1 MRLILASASP
11 RRKQLLRSAGFIF
24 QVVPSTIEE
33 DYQPGEPP
41 EVFVERM
48 AGRKADQVAQ
58 RYAQQPAVV
67 VLGADTIVV
76 VNGEVLGKPRSSA
89 AAGQIVQKLAGRTHE
104 VITGVAL
111 VEPVTGKRILR
122 HVRTRVTFLP
132 LSQEEVEA
140 YVASSEPLD
149 KAGAYGIQGWAS
161 RFVSGIEGCYFNVV
175 GLPLSLLYS
184 LLRDH
189 GWLSG

>member
-11 RRKQLLRSAGFIF
+11 RRKQLLRSAGFVF

-48 AGRKADQVAQ
+48 AERKADQVAQ

-76 VNGEVLGKPRSSA
+76 VNGEVLGKPRSPA

-184 LLRDH
+184 LLREH
-189 GWLSG
+189 G

>member
-11 RRKQLLRSAGFIF
+11 RRKHLLRDAGFIF

-33 DYQPGEPP
+33 DYQPGESP
-41 EVFVERM
+41 EAFVERL

-58 RYAQQPAVV
+58 RYAQQPGVV

-76 VNGEVLGKPRSSA
+76 LAGEVLGKPQSAA
-89 AAGQIVQKLAGRTHE
+89 AAGQIVQKLAGHTHE
-104 VITGVAL
+104 VITGIAL
-111 VEPVTGKRILR
+111 VEPATGKRVVR
-122 HVRTRVTFLP
+122 HARTKVTFLP
-132 LSQEEVEA
+132 LSQAEIEA

-149 KAGAYGIQGWAS
+149 KAGAYGIQGCAA
-161 RFVSGIEGCYFNVV
+161 RFVSRIEGCYFNVV

-184 LLRDH
+184 LLREH
-189 GWLSG
+189 GWLAG

>member
-11 RRKQLLRSAGFIF
+11 RRKHLLRDAGFIF

-33 DYQPGEPP
+33 DYQPGESP
-41 EVFVERM
+41 EAFVERL

-58 RYAQQPAVV
+58 RYAQQPGVV

-76 VNGEVLGKPRSSA
+76 LAGEVLGKPQSAA
-89 AAGQIVQKLAGRTHE
+89 AAGQIVQKLAGHTHE
-104 VITGVAL
+104 VITGIAL
-111 VEPVTGKRILR
+111 VEPATGKRVVR
-122 HVRTRVTFLP
+122 HARTKVTFLP
-132 LSQEEVEA
+132 LSQAEIEA

-149 KAGAYGIQGWAS
+149 KAGAYGIQGCAA
-161 RFVSGIEGCYFNVV
+161 RFVSQIEGCYFNVV

-184 LLRDH
+184 LLREH
-189 GWLSG
+189 GWLAG

>member
-11 RRKQLLRSAGFIF
+11 RRKHLLRDAGFIF

-33 DYQPGEPP
+33 DYQPGESP
-41 EVFVERM
+41 EAFVERL

-58 RYAQQPAVV
+58 RYAQQPGVV

-76 VNGEVLGKPRSSA
+76 LAGEVLGKPQSAA
-89 AAGQIVQKLAGRTHE
+89 AAGQIVRKLAGHTHE
-104 VITGVAL
+104 VITGIAL
-111 VEPVTGKRILR
+111 VEPATGKRVVR
-122 HVRTRVTFLP
+122 HARTKVTFLP
-132 LSQEEVEA
+132 LSQAEIEA

-149 KAGAYGIQGWAS
+149 KAGAYGIQGCAA
-161 RFVSGIEGCYFNVV
+161 RFVSQIEGCYFNVV

-184 LLRDH
+184 LLREH
-189 GWLSG
+189 GWLAG